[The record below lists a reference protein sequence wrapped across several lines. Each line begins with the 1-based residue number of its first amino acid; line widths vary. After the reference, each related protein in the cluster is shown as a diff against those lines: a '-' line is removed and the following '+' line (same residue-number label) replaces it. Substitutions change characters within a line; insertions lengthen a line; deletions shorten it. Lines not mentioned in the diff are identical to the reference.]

1 MKEYKEGKQK
11 TATMVNKRRLSP
23 PSIYEGSSPVY
34 FSVAFYRKILFLPPS
49 SALLWPPFWVTLARV
64 RFQPFWTTK
73 ILETSSFSRQ
83 TAPPTGP
90 SFQLER
96 REPRG
101 GGGGGAPFRTVSSG
115 AYTLS
120 AKGREKEEKE
130 KRKERKEKTGGNC
143 VFSSCE
149 KSLYLDGDPFE
160 NVSPVKKI
168 GPWPAVGFRI
178 IGEKRNLE
186 RWKVEMGGG
195 GWRGTSRRE
204 NRNGGRVGRFVGPIL
219 LDTTRL
225 FDKWCRVESI
235 EIGRNEKYSVFFEIN
250 EKEF

>member
-101 GGGGGAPFRTVSSG
+101 GEEEGPRFEQFLLALTLCPPKGG
-115 AYTLS
+115 
-120 AKGREKEEKE
+120 KKKKKKKE
-130 KRKERKEKTGGNC
+130 KKGKERKNWRKLRLLLLRKVIVPWWRPIRKCFAREEDWALAGCWLSHNRGKEESGEVEGGDGRRWLKGN
-143 VFSSCE
+143 
-149 KSLYLDGDPFE
+149 KSTRESKWGTCRAFC
-160 NVSPVKKI
+160 
-168 GPWPAVGFRI
+168 GP
-178 IGEKRNLE
+178 
-186 RWKVEMGGG
+186 
-195 GWRGTSRRE
+195 
-204 NRNGGRVGRFVGPIL
+204 
-219 LDTTRL
+219 DTTGYYPSFR
-225 FDKWCRVESI
+225 
-235 EIGRNEKYSVFFEIN
+235 
-250 EKEF
+250 

>member
-101 GGGGGAPFRTVSSG
+101 GEEEGPRFEQFLLALTLCPPKGG
-115 AYTLS
+115 
-120 AKGREKEEKE
+120 KKKKKKKE
-130 KRKERKEKTGGNC
+130 KKGKERKNWRKLRLLLLRKVIVPWWRPIRKCFAREEDWALAGCWLSHNRGKEESGEVEGGDGRRWLKGN
-143 VFSSCE
+143 
-149 KSLYLDGDPFE
+149 KSTRESKWGTCRAFC
-160 NVSPVKKI
+160 
-168 GPWPAVGFRI
+168 GP
-178 IGEKRNLE
+178 
-186 RWKVEMGGG
+186 
-195 GWRGTSRRE
+195 
-204 NRNGGRVGRFVGPIL
+204 
-219 LDTTRL
+219 DTTGYCPSFR
-225 FDKWCRVESI
+225 
-235 EIGRNEKYSVFFEIN
+235 
-250 EKEF
+250 

>member
-34 FSVAFYRKILFLPPS
+34 FSVAFYRKTFLSLPPS

-101 GGGGGAPFRTVSSG
+101 GEEEGPRFEQFLLALTLCPPKGG
-115 AYTLS
+115 
-120 AKGREKEEKE
+120 KKKKKKKE
-130 KRKERKEKTGGNC
+130 KKGKERKNWRKLRLLLLRKVIVPWWRPIRKCFAREEDWALAGCWLSHNRGKEESGEVEGGDGRRWLKGN
-143 VFSSCE
+143 
-149 KSLYLDGDPFE
+149 KSTRESKWGTCRAFC
-160 NVSPVKKI
+160 
-168 GPWPAVGFRI
+168 GP
-178 IGEKRNLE
+178 
-186 RWKVEMGGG
+186 
-195 GWRGTSRRE
+195 
-204 NRNGGRVGRFVGPIL
+204 
-219 LDTTRL
+219 DTTGYYPSFR
-225 FDKWCRVESI
+225 
-235 EIGRNEKYSVFFEIN
+235 
-250 EKEF
+250 

>member
-101 GGGGGAPFRTVSSG
+101 GGEEEGPRFEQFLLALTLCPPKGG
-115 AYTLS
+115 
-120 AKGREKEEKE
+120 KKKKKKKE
-130 KRKERKEKTGGNC
+130 KKGKERKNWRKLRLLLLRKVIVPWWRPIRKCFAREEDWALAGCWLSHNRGKEESGEVEGGDGRRWLKGN
-143 VFSSCE
+143 
-149 KSLYLDGDPFE
+149 KSTRESKWGTCRAFC
-160 NVSPVKKI
+160 
-168 GPWPAVGFRI
+168 GP
-178 IGEKRNLE
+178 
-186 RWKVEMGGG
+186 
-195 GWRGTSRRE
+195 
-204 NRNGGRVGRFVGPIL
+204 
-219 LDTTRL
+219 DTTGYYPSFR
-225 FDKWCRVESI
+225 
-235 EIGRNEKYSVFFEIN
+235 
-250 EKEF
+250 